1 MTFAVPSVPFLCASD
16 APAREMLARIGR
28 FMATVLGL
36 FIMLVG
42 LVTAPLPGHLGL
54 PILVLGLMIV
64 LRNSF
69 KARRRFVQIQKA
81 HPKMVFPLRRLL
93 RREPEVAAV
102 AWQQLLRMERL
113 LLPGRWRVAK
123 RSRLWLVR
131 RRRVRGATAS
141 PIPAAA
147 PPFAA
152 E

>member
-1 MTFAVPSVPFLCASD
+1 MTFAVPSVPFLRASD

-36 FIMLVG
+36 FVMLVG

-81 HPKMVFPLRRLL
+81 HPKMIFPLRRLL

-141 PIPAAA
+141 PISAAA
-147 PPFAA
+147 TPFAA